1 MSKTKISRR
10 NLLKASLATMAAVSL
25 PKLVLAM
32 AEENVFYLT
41 AKKSSLLFFN
51 GAAASELWTYN
62 GVLSGPEIRVKQ
74 GAEITVIFENQ
85 LDEATSI
92 HWHGIR
98 IDNKMDG
105 VSGLTQEAVPPG
117 EKFTYK
123 FVAPDAGTFWYHA
136 HNMSWSHVARGLY
149 GALIIDEKTPLF
161 DPDHDITII
170 VDDWRLDA
178 QGRLDVDSIGGV
190 KEWAHS
196 GRLGNII
203 TVNGELRPNIL
214 LNQNETYRLR
224 VINVANSRIIAFDI
238 NQLGAEIIAYDGQT
252 LGSPRKTNHSP
263 LFLGPAQR
271 VDLMLTPKSTQN
283 IPLSNL
289 GDAEPYNI
297 ANFVIQENSA
307 PIKPTPRLT
316 RNILPIPDFTQAE
329 FHKII
334 IQGGAMSRMGAPIY
348 KGKKLTIIESMESQQ
363 IWALNGIANLDDK
376 PMFDLKQGK
385 TIVIDFKNDTSF
397 RHAMH
402 IHGHHFKI
410 ISGNGVTYDE
420 QLWKDTFLINPNS
433 TIQIAFVAD
442 NLGKWL
448 LHCHMLEHAAG
459 GMNTWFRIT

>member
-1 MSKTKISRR
+1 
-10 NLLKASLATMAAVSL
+10 
-25 PKLVLAM
+25 
-32 AEENVFYLT
+32 
-41 AKKSSLLFFN
+41 
-51 GAAASELWTYN
+51 
-62 GVLSGPEIRVKQ
+62 
-74 GAEITVIFENQ
+74 
-85 LDEATSI
+85 
-92 HWHGIR
+92 
-98 IDNKMDG
+98 
-105 VSGLTQEAVPPG
+105 
-117 EKFTYK
+117 
-123 FVAPDAGTFWYHA
+123 
-136 HNMSWSHVARGLY
+136 MSWSHVARGLY

-252 LGSPRKTNHSP
+252 LGSPHKTNHSP